1 MRESCPWFM
10 PQDEARSMI
19 QLIEAKIRT
28 SDIEVRHRD
37 ALVRLRSALE
47 EQIGIE
53 PPVVVAPLAAAAL
66 SARLAHEPSGG
77 GQQAFTARRM
87 TAYA

>member
-1 MRESCPWFM
+1 MRDCCPWFM

-28 SDIEVRHRD
+28 SEIEARHRD
-37 ALVRLRSALE
+37 ALVRLRSVLE

-53 PPVVVAPLAAAAL
+53 PPVVVAIETPLATAA
-66 SARLAHEPSGG
+66 
-77 GQQAFTARRM
+77 
-87 TAYA
+87 

>member
-1 MRESCPWFM
+1 MRESCPWLM

-28 SDIEVRHRD
+28 SEIEVRHRD
-37 ALVRLRSALE
+37 ALVRLRSVLE

-53 PPVVVAPLAAAAL
+53 PPVVVAPLAVAA
-66 SARLAHEPSGG
+66 
-77 GQQAFTARRM
+77 
-87 TAYA
+87 

>member
-19 QLIEAKIRT
+19 QLIEAKICT
-28 SDIEVRHRD
+28 SEIEVRHRD
-37 ALVRLRSALE
+37 ALVRLRSVLE

-53 PPVVVAPLAAAAL
+53 PRRCSSNRTACCCGCLAGAFSPDSLNALHAA
-66 SARLAHEPSGG
+66 
-77 GQQAFTARRM
+77 F
-87 TAYA
+87 

>member
-28 SDIEVRHRD
+28 SEIEVRHRD
-37 ALVRLRSALE
+37 ALVRLRSVLE

-53 PPVVVAPLAAAAL
+53 PPVVVVIERPLATAA
-66 SARLAHEPSGG
+66 
-77 GQQAFTARRM
+77 
-87 TAYA
+87 

>member
-19 QLIEAKIRT
+19 QLIEEKIRT
-28 SDIEVRHRD
+28 GEIEVRHRD
-37 ALVRLRSALE
+37 ALVRLLSVLE

-53 PPVVVAPLAAAAL
+53 PPVIVAVEAPLATAA
-66 SARLAHEPSGG
+66 
-77 GQQAFTARRM
+77 
-87 TAYA
+87 

>member
-19 QLIEAKIRT
+19 QLIEARIRT
-28 SDIEVRHRD
+28 LEIEVRHRD
-37 ALVRLRSALE
+37 ALVRLRSVLG

-53 PPVVVAPLAAAAL
+53 PPVIVAEAQLASAA
-66 SARLAHEPSGG
+66 
-77 GQQAFTARRM
+77 
-87 TAYA
+87 

>member
-1 MRESCPWFM
+1 MRENCPWFM

-28 SDIEVRHRD
+28 SEIEVRHRD
-37 ALVRLRSALE
+37 ALRSVLE

-53 PPVVVAPLAAAAL
+53 PPVVVAIEAPVAAAA
-66 SARLAHEPSGG
+66 
-77 GQQAFTARRM
+77 
-87 TAYA
+87 

>member
-28 SDIEVRHRD
+28 SEIEVRHRD
-37 ALVRLRSALE
+37 ALVRLRSVLE

-53 PPVVVAPLAAAAL
+53 PPVVVAPLAVAA
-66 SARLAHEPSGG
+66 
-77 GQQAFTARRM
+77 
-87 TAYA
+87 

>member
-1 MRESCPWFM
+1 M

-37 ALVRLRSALE
+37 ALVRFRSALE
-47 EQIGIE
+47 GQIGIE
-53 PPVVVAPLAAAAL
+53 PPVVVAPLA
-66 SARLAHEPSGG
+66 
-77 GQQAFTARRM
+77 TAP
-87 TAYA
+87 

>member
-19 QLIEAKIRT
+19 QLIEAKVRT
-28 SDIEVRHRD
+28 SEIEVRHRD
-37 ALVRLRSALE
+37 ALVRLRSILE

-53 PPVVVAPLAAAAL
+53 PPVIVPAQEQLASAA
-66 SARLAHEPSGG
+66 
-77 GQQAFTARRM
+77 
-87 TAYA
+87 

>member
-28 SDIEVRHRD
+28 SEIEVRHRD
-37 ALVRLRSALE
+37 ALVRLRSVLE

-53 PPVVVAPLAAAAL
+53 PPVVVAIEPPVVEAA
-66 SARLAHEPSGG
+66 
-77 GQQAFTARRM
+77 
-87 TAYA
+87 

>member
-1 MRESCPWFM
+1 MRENCPWFM

-28 SDIEVRHRD
+28 SEIEVRHRD
-37 ALVRLRSALE
+37 ALVRLRSVLE

-53 PPVVVAPLAAAAL
+53 PPIVVAIELPLATAA
-66 SARLAHEPSGG
+66 
-77 GQQAFTARRM
+77 
-87 TAYA
+87 

>member
-1 MRESCPWFM
+1 MRESFPWFM

-28 SDIEVRHRD
+28 SEIEVRHRD
-37 ALVRLRSALE
+37 ALVRLRSVLE

-53 PPVVVAPLAAAAL
+53 PPVVVAIERFSVDLAV
-66 SARLAHEPSGG
+66 E
-77 GQQAFTARRM
+77 
-87 TAYA
+87 

>member
-1 MRESCPWFM
+1 M

-53 PPVVVAPLAAAAL
+53 PPVVVVIEPPLAAAA
-66 SARLAHEPSGG
+66 
-77 GQQAFTARRM
+77 
-87 TAYA
+87 

>member
-1 MRESCPWFM
+1 MRESLPWFM

-28 SDIEVRHRD
+28 SEIEVRHRD

-47 EQIGIE
+47 EQIGME
-53 PPVVVAPLAAAAL
+53 PPVVVVFEPPLATAA
-66 SARLAHEPSGG
+66 
-77 GQQAFTARRM
+77 
-87 TAYA
+87 

>member
-1 MRESCPWFM
+1 MRDCCPWFM

-28 SDIEVRHRD
+28 SEIEVRHRD

-53 PPVVVAPLAAAAL
+53 PPVVVAIEPPLATAA
-66 SARLAHEPSGG
+66 
-77 GQQAFTARRM
+77 
-87 TAYA
+87 

>member
-47 EQIGIE
+47 EQIGIQ
-53 PPVVVAPLAAAAL
+53 PPVVVVIEPPRATAA
-66 SARLAHEPSGG
+66 
-77 GQQAFTARRM
+77 
-87 TAYA
+87 

>member
-1 MRESCPWFM
+1 M

-28 SDIEVRHRD
+28 SEIELGHRD
-37 ALVRLRSALE
+37 ALVRLRSVLE

-53 PPVVVAPLAAAAL
+53 QPVTVPAQEQLASAA
-66 SARLAHEPSGG
+66 
-77 GQQAFTARRM
+77 
-87 TAYA
+87 

>member
-1 MRESCPWFM
+1 MRESRPWLM

-28 SDIEVRHRD
+28 SEIEVRHRD
-37 ALVRLRSALE
+37 ALVRLRSVLE

-53 PPVVVAPLAAAAL
+53 PPVVVAIEQPVAAAA
-66 SARLAHEPSGG
+66 
-77 GQQAFTARRM
+77 
-87 TAYA
+87 

>member
-1 MRESCPWFM
+1 MRDSCPWFM

-28 SDIEVRHRD
+28 SEIEVRHRD

-53 PPVVVAPLAAAAL
+53 PPVVVAIEPPLATAA
-66 SARLAHEPSGG
+66 
-77 GQQAFTARRM
+77 
-87 TAYA
+87 